1 MDINITRTKT
11 MEEEDIET
19 GSKPIES
26 VSEKS
31 MFLNIMGF
39 LSVVCVTYG
48 LCLQHQ
54 NRIPIDN
61 F

>member
-1 MDINITRTKT
+1 